1 MNFYDYWNEEE
12 DEGSYEPTDLP
23 FVDINAVA
31 EIAKFFIDADRKEAR
46 MYSEVENALED
57 LQWQYGT
64 DLSIALM
71 NYVQRIEGWDLEI
84 ITERSDVDNYLLN
97 ALSIYDENMF
107 LKVVGTRAM
116 SEFRREIYQLSQKY
130 LPIAVAE
137 ILGKEQSGIFP
148 EADPQDWCVQRGL
161 GRK

>member
-1 MNFYDYWNEEE
+1 MDFYDDWDDE
-12 DEGSYEPTDLP
+12 DEGSYEPADLP
-23 FVDINAVA
+23 FVDINSVE
-31 EIAKFFIDADRKEAR
+31 EISKFFIDSDRKETR
-46 MYSEVENALED
+46 MNSEVEHALED

-97 ALSIYDENMF
+97 ALSIYDEDMF
-107 LKVVGTRAM
+107 YKVIGSRAM
-116 SEFRREIYQLSQKY
+116 SDFRREIYRLSQKY

-137 ILGKEQSGIFP
+137 ILGKEQSDIFP
-148 EADPQDWCVQRGL
+148 EGVPPE
-161 GRK
+161 

>member
-12 DEGSYEPTDLP
+12 DEGSYEPTELP

-107 LKVVGTRAM
+107 LKVIGTRAM

-137 ILGKEQSGIFP
+137 ILGKEQSSIFP
-148 EADPQDWCVQRGL
+148 EADPQD
-161 GRK
+161 

>member
-1 MNFYDYWNEEE
+1 
-12 DEGSYEPTDLP
+12 
-23 FVDINAVA
+23 
-31 EIAKFFIDADRKEAR
+31 
-46 MYSEVENALED
+46 
-57 LQWQYGT
+57 
-64 DLSIALM
+64 M

-107 LKVVGTRAM
+107 LKVIGTRAM

-137 ILGKEQSGIFP
+137 ILGKEQSSIFP
-148 EADPQDWCVQRGL
+148 EADPQD
-161 GRK
+161 